1 VFVVSPYCSQSGVVA
16 ERCKGGKGEDSHGE
30 DQRPEPE
37 VFELEAASSGPTAL
51 GTAGAWRPR
60 FGSDG
65 FGTAFGGHW
74 GQILQKPTVPPT
86 VPPTI
91 PPTTT
96 LTSEQGW
103 VQRLQSRVC

>member
-1 VFVVSPYCSQSGVVA
+1 MFVVSPYCSQSGVVA
-16 ERCKGGKGEDSHGE
+16 EHCKDGKGEDSHGE

-37 VFELEAASSGPTAL
+37 VFELEAANSGPTAL

-74 GQILQKPTVPPT
+74 GC
-86 VPPTI
+86 
-91 PPTTT
+91 
-96 LTSEQGW
+96 SEAD
-103 VQRLQSRVC
+103 SSSDSSSDNSSDNDSHE